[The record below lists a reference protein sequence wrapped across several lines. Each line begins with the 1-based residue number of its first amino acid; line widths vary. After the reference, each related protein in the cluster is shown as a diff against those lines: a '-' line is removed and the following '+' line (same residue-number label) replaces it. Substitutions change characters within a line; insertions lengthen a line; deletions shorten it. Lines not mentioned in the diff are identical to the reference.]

1 MRKLVYLAVFLVLAV
16 MVMGCTQTATSPVAT
31 PSSATTQVTT
41 LAPAQATVQPSAQ
54 GDAAKY
60 LATSGMV
67 MTEVNQVV
75 QYMSAAG
82 SKLAAI
88 TTPDQLSAALPG
100 VSSDL
105 NNAKSHVQTAKGL
118 AQDLTRYATTPQ
130 QQQESQKALADLGYL
145 ENALT
150 SMNAAV
156 EEVQKSSPDIAVMD
170 AKIKESND
178 WLSKIV

>member
-1 MRKLVYLAVFLVLAV
+1 MI
-16 MVMGCTQTATSPVAT
+16 
-31 PSSATTQVTT
+31 
-41 LAPAQATVQPSAQ
+41 
-54 GDAAKY
+54 
-60 LATSGMV
+60 

-82 SKLAAI
+82 SKLAAM
-88 TTPDQLSAALPG
+88 TTPDQLSATLPG